1 MVSWI
6 IECRKYAG
14 KNRLETQ
21 ETQERET
28 LVDETEEEEKIEVP
42 HFSYSTA
49 SRLSSRTANL
59 IYALTYFVSPNA
71 GLLVVHGT
79 SATSSPGLFPQPLGT
94 RLGTSG
100 TTKEIS
106 NFSVQFYAGG
116 TRLELILFHEFE
128 TSRTHDVLF
137 GFVVLEFEKYRCTF
151 ARKTEQN
158 NAKIYC

>member
-1 MVSWI
+1 MVSWV

-79 SATSSPGLFPQPLGT
+79 SATSSPGLFPQPWGRGWEPVDPQKKSQTSLFSSMQAGSGLNSSCSMNSKHLVLTMSFLG
-94 RLGTSG
+94 L
-100 TTKEIS
+100 
-106 NFSVQFYAGG
+106 
-116 TRLELILFHEFE
+116 
-128 TSRTHDVLF
+128 
-137 GFVVLEFEKYRCTF
+137 
-151 ARKTEQN
+151 
-158 NAKIYC
+158 

>member
-79 SATSSPGLFPQPLGT
+79 SATSSPGPVSYTHLTLP
-94 RLGTSG
+94 
-100 TTKEIS
+100 TKRI
-106 NFSVQFYAGG
+106 V
-116 TRLELILFHEFE
+116 
-128 TSRTHDVLF
+128 
-137 GFVVLEFEKYRCTF
+137 
-151 ARKTEQN
+151 
-158 NAKIYC
+158 